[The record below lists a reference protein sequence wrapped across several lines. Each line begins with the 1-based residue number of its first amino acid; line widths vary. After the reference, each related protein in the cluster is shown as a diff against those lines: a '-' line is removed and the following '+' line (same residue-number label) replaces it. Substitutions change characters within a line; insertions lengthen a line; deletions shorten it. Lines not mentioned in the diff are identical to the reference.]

1 MLPIKNKELNN
12 KLFYFQTNQQKIFNN
27 YKLTFIINYKIRLI
41 FKKNYLKVIF
51 SVRSLYIT

>member
-1 MLPIKNKELNN
+1 MLPIKKKELNN

-27 YKLTFIINYKIRLI
+27 YKLKFIINYKIRLI

-51 SVRSLYIT
+51 SVRSL